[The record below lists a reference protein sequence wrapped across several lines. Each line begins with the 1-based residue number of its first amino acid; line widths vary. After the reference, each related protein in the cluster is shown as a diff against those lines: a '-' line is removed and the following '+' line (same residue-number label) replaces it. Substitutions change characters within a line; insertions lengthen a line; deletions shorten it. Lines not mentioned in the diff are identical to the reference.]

1 MWFATMPVLPAAVAS
16 TTSHSIIGDGC
27 STSTLWGVLYGI
39 RAVLPHIRAYG
50 DGGHIANTAS
60 DLGSSE

>member
-1 MWFATMPVLPAAVAS
+1 VAS
-16 TTSHSIIGDGC
+16 TTSHSILGDGC